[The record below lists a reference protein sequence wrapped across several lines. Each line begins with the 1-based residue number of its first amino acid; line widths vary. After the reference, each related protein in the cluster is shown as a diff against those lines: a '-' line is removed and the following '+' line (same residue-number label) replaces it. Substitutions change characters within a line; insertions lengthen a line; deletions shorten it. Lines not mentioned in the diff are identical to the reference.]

1 MSATGRSAADE
12 YQALVA
18 EFGALAAGG
27 HLDPELADLDAEQ
40 LAFVRHWARVINVS
54 SGALAVHF
62 LDRAANA
69 ARLLD
74 APQREEWIV
83 GALDVFDARGLGAG
97 MAAFDALPTDAAPLP
112 KGFTGRL
119 ADVTVRLGHFVHG
132 LGGRALNLAPSE
144 NAFTDTETVYLPA
157 EIGEHADL
165 PAVARRYRLLAV
177 FLWAQNR
184 YGTWRR
190 AAVQGLLDC
199 PRPELEW
206 PVFERLECLRL
217 EACLARD
224 LPGLARDLAAE
235 QYPEDE
241 ALWAP
246 WRALAAELLAP
257 GASALDSLALLPRAI
272 ALPLPRPRS
281 YQGAINPARVNEVM
295 EIRLPQE
302 QAKLKEALN
311 NLEDDLVGEEIE
323 MEGGGAPD
331 PRRFE
336 LKPPQAGGGSSLS
349 YGDKEVELSPELQ
362 QLIDSILQDLG
373 ELTPEELDEHA
384 RNAPEPGE
392 DDQGAQNEPL
402 DAEPPGKVYFYP
414 EWDYARQRFREAYC
428 RLTESEVMPG
438 DPAFIAE
445 TRRKYRGLSQ
455 SIRRVF
461 AAIQSDNQRLKSQT
475 FGDDLDLD
483 AIVEAQS
490 DLLRGDELS
499 ERLYMQFRRLGRNVA
514 VMFMV
519 DMSGSTKGWVNDA
532 EREALLLLGEAIE
545 TLGDQYAIYG
555 FSGRTNQRCEIYRIK
570 SFEEKNIDLVERRI
584 SGMGPKTYTRMGVA
598 IRHLGALLAEAPA
611 RSKLLITLS
620 DGKPE
625 DYGSYRGRYGIEDT
639 RHALLEVKRGGI
651 HAFCITID
659 REAQDYLPYMYGEA
673 NYIVIDSVHKLPY
686 KVADI
691 YRKLT
696 T

>member
-1 MSATGRSAADE
+1 MALPGRSAADE
-12 YQALVA
+12 FEALVA
-18 EFGALAAGG
+18 EFGALGMGG
-27 HLDPELADLDAEQ
+27 RLDPELADLDAEA

-54 SGALAVHF
+54 SGALAGHF
-62 LDRAANA
+62 LDRAARA
-69 ARLLD
+69 VRLLD
-74 APQREEWIV
+74 EAQREEWIIA
-83 GALDVFDARGLGAG
+83 ALDVFDARGLGAG
-97 MAAFDALPTDAAPLP
+97 MAAFDVPPAPVAPAAT
-112 KGFTGRL
+112 GFTGRL
-119 ADVTVRLGHFVHG
+119 ADVTARLGHFVHG
-132 LGGRALNLAPSE
+132 LGGRALKLTPADG
-144 NAFTDTETVYLPA
+144 AYTDTETVYLPA
-157 EIGEHADL
+157 EIGEYADL

-190 AAVQGLLDC
+190 AAVRGLLDC
-199 PRPELEW
+199 ARPDLEW
-206 PVFERLECLRL
+206 PAFERLECLRL

-224 LPGLARDLAAE
+224 LPGLARDLQAE
-235 QYPEDE
+235 QDPADA

-246 WRALAAELLAP
+246 WRALGAGLLEP
-257 GASALDSLALLPRAI
+257 GASALDSLALLPRAL
-272 ALPLPRPRS
+272 ALELPPPRI
-281 YQGAINPARVNEVM
+281 YQGAINPARVDEVM
-295 EIRLPQE
+295 RVRLPQE
-302 QAKLKEALN
+302 QAKLKAALNGLEEELGGEAL
-311 NLEDDLVGEEIE
+311 EV
-323 MEGGGAPD
+323 EGGTET
-331 PRRFE
+331 RRFE
-336 LKPPQAGGGSSLS
+336 LKPPQAGGTGGLS
-349 YGDKEVELSPELQ
+349 YGDEDVELPPELR
-362 QLIDSILQDLG
+362 QLIDSIRQDLG
-373 ELTPEELDEHA
+373 ELSPEVLEAHL
-384 RNAPEPGE
+384 RNAPEPGGE
-392 DDQGAQNEPL
+392 EQGAAKEPL
-402 DAEPPGKVYFYP
+402 DPEPPGKVHFYP
-414 EWDYARQRFREAYC
+414 EWDYARQRFRDAYC
-428 RLTESEVMPG
+428 RLTESEVAPG
-438 DPAFIAE
+438 DPAFIAA
-445 TRRKYRGLSQ
+445 TRKKYRGLSQ

-461 AAIQSDNQRLKSQT
+461 AAIQSDDQRLKSQSY
-475 FGDDLDLD
+475 GDDLDLD
-483 AIVEAQS
+483 ALVEAQA

-545 TLGDQYAIYG
+545 TLGDHYAIYG

-570 SFEEKNIDLVERRI
+570 AFEERNIALVERRI
-584 SGMGPKTYTRMGVA
+584 SGMAPKTYTRMGVA
-598 IRHLGALLAEAPA
+598 IRHLGALLTEIPA

-659 REAQDYLPYMYGEA
+659 KEAQDYLPYMYGEA

-686 KVADI
+686 RVADI